1 MCLETLRFLELG
13 SAWPKREPRHTWMG
27 HPDPFLL
34 SVGPHK
40 FHKGVGESSWTQ
52 AVWKECVTG
61 SLVRELHPGPSHM
74 LLRWA
79 KGWARACEGQ
89 GRARKPEGRAG
100 HQWEEVADGVR
111 RS

>member
-1 MCLETLRFLELG
+1 M
-13 SAWPKREPRHTWMG
+13 
-27 HPDPFLL
+27 
-34 SVGPHK
+34 
-40 FHKGVGESSWTQ
+40 
-52 AVWKECVTG
+52 TG